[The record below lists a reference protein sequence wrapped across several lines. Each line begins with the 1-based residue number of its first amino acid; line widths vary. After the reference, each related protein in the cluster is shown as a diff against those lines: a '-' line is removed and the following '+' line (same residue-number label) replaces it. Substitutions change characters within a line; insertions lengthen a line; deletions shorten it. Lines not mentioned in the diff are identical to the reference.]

1 MAKLILKIQ
10 PEIKLKGKKKNM
22 FADKSGKILKNIF
35 TKTEITKIK

>member
-10 PEIKLKGKKKNM
+10 PEIKLKGKKKM

-35 TKTEITKIK
+35 TKTEITQTK